1 MLFVTPAPLTLVNL
15 IYLNLTVK
23 HFNLKNVFN
32 NNTSYRINNMSIFY
46 TETATL
52 ALLST
57 CQ

>member
-52 ALLST
+52 VLCFQL
-57 CQ
+57 